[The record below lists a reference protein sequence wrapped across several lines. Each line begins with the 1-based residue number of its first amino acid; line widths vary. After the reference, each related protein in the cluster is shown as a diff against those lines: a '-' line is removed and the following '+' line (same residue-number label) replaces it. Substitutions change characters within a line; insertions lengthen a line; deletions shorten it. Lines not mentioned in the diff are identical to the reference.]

1 MMCWKKNKKIT
12 AVKFNYSLLLL
23 LLPHFS
29 MSQTTPSQAD
39 MDKMQKDVMQKV
51 DAIKNDPK
59 YKQYFDKSGTPNN
72 SQLTNIPQMN
82 AASINPLSLQKTDTA
97 FLSKMKLPPKNN
109 KQLGVIPS
117 KTLTRT
123 QLTELVTNLKKII
136 IPGLQHY
143 STEMLNVSSLSSTD
157 ASTAAALAWSIE
169 RPDVALELAI
179 DGADISVDDP
189 GALNNLSGILTMC
202 GMPFAAVPI
211 LDYIRQT
218 DPGSSTINNNLGQA
232 YVAMGDIEKA
242 KSFLQQALGESPYHP
257 NANYTLACIAYAQG
271 DKQAAKKYCENS
283 LRGGYFPETWTMLK
297 SIDKKARL
305 MDLIR
310 NRYKQPDFFNPHKYT
325 LPEQCKTTDQLKQKK
340 TEFAMFKN
348 MLRSVKDDYQNKL
361 KAEMEYVK
369 KSLADD
375 IMKKVQKKKSP
386 FRPFGA
392 FAMVVLGDIYED
404 YADKIAKLNKYDST
418 YKERYDAL
426 NKSYE
431 QEKKQVIA
439 SFDERADKAG
449 EGNADMKLEADMC
462 KAQNELANK
471 FLPQFAQLNEERQRE
486 WIEQTKNYFI
496 DNAYWCYIASLDD
509 HSYHEMFYQ
518 LVIEYITMLEKIC
531 TTRLIG
537 CSKIFETDEKD
548 KDFEFG
554 EENCPFNTEIPFPV
568 EGKKGEL
575 EGFIG
580 KIQLDCEAFG
590 LELGEGLIFNLDKKL
605 GSGETTLAFGA
616 GLSEHIPDCHLL
628 EGGGKMQF
636 YITFGGP
643 QAFDI
648 GVKYELEMD
657 IKGLYH
663 PEQKVGMTIGFNS
676 ASGSHLDTFGE
687 GYVPDVGADKILELM
702 DAKVKQ
708 DPQIN
713 KNIKMYNNNK
723 NN

>member
-1 MMCWKKNKKIT
+1 MKI
-12 AVKFNYSLLLL
+12 KYSLLLL
-23 LLPHFS
+23 LFPCLAIA
-29 MSQTTPSQAD
+29 QQPSQAD
-39 MDKMQKDVMQKV
+39 LDKLQKEMQQKAN
-51 DAIKNDPK
+51 AIMNDPK
-59 YKQYFDKSGTPNN
+59 YKQYLGKNN
-72 SQLTNIPQMN
+72 AVNTGGMTNI
-82 AASINPLSLQKTDTA
+82 SSNPFSLQKPDTA
-97 FLSKMKLPPKNN
+97 FLSKMKLPSKKN
-109 KQLGVIPS
+109 KELGVIPA
-117 KTLTRT
+117 KTLTRS
-123 QLTELVTNLKKII
+123 QLTDLVTNLKKIV

-157 ASTAAALAWSIE
+157 ASTAAALAWCIE

-189 GALNNLSGILTMC
+189 NALNNLSGILTMC

-211 LDYIRQT
+211 LDYIKQA
-218 DPGSSTINNNLGQA
+218 DPGNSTVDNNLGQA

-242 KSFLQQALGESPYHP
+242 KSFLQQATGESPYHP

-271 DKQAAKKYCENS
+271 DKQAARGYCENS

-310 NRYKQPDFFNPHKYT
+310 NRYKQPDYFNPHKYT
-325 LPEQCKTTDQLKQKK
+325 LPEQCKTTDQLKQMK
-340 TEFAMFKN
+340 TEYGMFKN
-348 MLRSVKDDYQNKL
+348 MLKSVKNDYENKV
-361 KAEMEYVK
+361 KAERDYVRK
-369 KSLADD
+369 NLAEDV
-375 IMKKVQKKKSP
+375 MKKVQKKKSP

-392 FAMVVLGDIYED
+392 FALAVLGDIYED
-404 YADKIAKLNKYDST
+404 YADKIAKLNKYDT
-418 YKERYDAL
+418 LYKERITAL

-431 QEKKQVIA
+431 EEKKQVIA
-439 SFDERADKAG
+439 SFADRADKAG
-449 EGNADMKLEADMC
+449 EGNADMQLEADMC

-471 FLPQFAQLNEERQRE
+471 YLPQFAQLNEERQRE

-509 HSYHEMFYQ
+509 HSYREMFYE
-518 LVIEYITMLEKIC
+518 LVIEYINMLEKIC

-537 CSKIFETDEKD
+537 CSKIFDTDEKD
-548 KDFEFG
+548 KAFEFG
-554 EENCPFNTEIPFPV
+554 EENCPYNTEIPFPV

-616 GLSEHIPDCHLL
+616 GLSKHIPDCHFL

-636 YITFGGP
+636 YITFGGA

-663 PEQKVGMTIGFNS
+663 PEQKLGMTIGFNS
-676 ASGSHLDTFGE
+676 GSGSHLDTFGE
-687 GYVPDVGADKILELM
+687 GYISDVGADKILELM

-723 NN
+723 SN